1 MNEIEKYLKYLVYV
15 LISLCFVSCFFI
27 FNTWI
32 FPFITSKT
40 ILFRIFVELLFFI
53 YLILAIRNK
62 DYRPKKSWILYGVLI
77 FTVIAIITS
86 LFGINP
92 YLSFK
97 GDLERMWGVNTWM
110 HLLLFFIILSSVLK
124 TKKEWFWLFNFI
136 LIFCITIA
144 VTSYMQMF
152 QIVKF
157 FSTLRPGM
165 EGLLGNIA
173 YIAGVLLLGLILS
186 LYFFIGKRAWG
197 SKIFYGLCFL
207 IQLPLFL
214 KTQIRGANLAFWV
227 VLFILAI
234 AFIFKS
240 KNKQIKILLGIF
252 AILIVGA
259 FTLAFMNKNANWV
272 KNNFVFS
279 KMTTISFNTG
289 TVRTRLISW
298 SGGLKAF
305 QERPLVGFGMENYY
319 YAFDKYFQADYYNI
333 AASETWF
340 DRAHNMV
347 MESLVCHGI
356 FGLISYLAIF
366 VIAILALYKV
376 YKINKEKNFIF
387 CVFFSLMVVAYFIQN
402 FFVFDSLAVTL
413 IFFSILA
420 YINLVYTNETEQKS
434 IYEKELPDAIQ
445 WIMMILSGIC
455 VLYFVFNINM
465 SDRYIAKQNYVVQ
478 KILGQERDFQKAHQ
492 EMQKLYENNN
502 YLNKDSTTM
511 LIDTISSIYTTVN
524 AKDQNQIQSLYNIL
538 TLLIDRTNY
547 YLSINDKEAYLQIN
561 LARLY
566 MIRSNFFA
574 PESQEK
580 LNDLNNAKKAIDKSV
595 ELSPQR
601 LHNYYF
607 MANIHSMMGN
617 IDLSIKDL
625 ETALRYNDK
634 YGETY
639 LMLGSLYNYKGDAQ
653 KGEQYIKKALEL
665 NPELANRIKNTQ

>member
-1 MNEIEKYLKYLVYV
+1 MNNIEKYLKYIIYSLVAFCF
-15 LISLCFVSCFFI
+15 ISCLFI

-40 ILFRIFVELLFFI
+40 ILFRIFVELLFFV

-62 DYRPKKSWILYGVLI
+62 EYRPKKSWILYSVLI
-77 FTVIAIITS
+77 FTAIAIITS

-97 GDLERMWGVNTWM
+97 GDLERMWGINTWV
-110 HLLLFFIILSSVLK
+110 HLVLFFTVLSNVLK
-124 TKKEWFWLFNFI
+124 TKKEWFLFFNFI
-136 LIFCITIA
+136 LIFCVTIA
-144 VTSYMQMF
+144 VASYMQMF

-157 FSTLRPGM
+157 FSSIRPGM

-173 YIAGVLLLGLILS
+173 YIAGVLLLGLIFS
-186 LYFFIGKRAWG
+186 LYFFIGKKSWG
-197 SKIFYGLCFL
+197 WKIFYGITFF

-214 KTQIRGANLAFWV
+214 RTQIRGANLAFWT
-227 VLFILAI
+227 VLLILSLV
-234 AFIFKS
+234 FIFKS

-252 AILIVGA
+252 AVLIVGI
-259 FTLAFMNKNANWV
+259 FTLAFINKNANWV

-279 KMTTISFNTG
+279 KMSTISFNTG

-298 SGGLKAF
+298 NGGLKAF
-305 QERPLVGFGMENYY
+305 QEKPIVGFGMENYY
-319 YAFDKYFQADYYNI
+319 YAFDKYLQADYYNI
-333 AASETWF
+333 ASTETWF

-347 MESLVCHGI
+347 METLVCHGI

-366 VIAILALYKV
+366 LITILSLYKV
-376 YKINKEKNFIF
+376 YKINKDKNFIF
-387 CVFFSLMVVAYFIQN
+387 CVFFSLIVMAYFIQN

-420 YINLVYTNETEQKS
+420 YINLVYTNETEKKS
-434 IYEKELPDAIQ
+434 IYEKKISDSVQ
-445 WIMMILSGIC
+445 WIIVILFGIITS
-455 VLYFVFNINM
+455 YFIFGVNM

-492 EMQKLYENNN
+492 EMQKLYENNS

-511 LIDTISSIYTTVN
+511 LIDTVSSIYTTVN
-524 AKDQNQIQSLYNIL
+524 SKDQNQIQALYNIL
-538 TLLIDRTNY
+538 TLLIDRTNH

-561 LARLY
+561 LGRLH
-566 MIRSNFFA
+566 MVRSNFFA
-574 PESQEK
+574 SGSQEK
-580 LNDLNNAKKAIDKSV
+580 LNELNLAKKALEKSI
-595 ELSPQR
+595 ELSPER

-607 MANIHSMMGN
+607 MANIYSMMGN
-617 IDLSIKDL
+617 IDLAIKEL
-625 ETALRYNDK
+625 EIALNYNDK

-639 LMLGSLYNYKGDAQ
+639 LMLGGLYNYKGDTQ
-653 KGEQYIKKALEL
+653 KGEEYTQKALEL
-665 NPELANRIKNTQ
+665 NPALQDRIKTTQ

>member
-1 MNEIEKYLKYLVYV
+1 MNKIEKYLKYIIYS
-15 LISLCFVSCFFI
+15 LIALCFISCLFI

-62 DYRPKKSWILYGVLI
+62 EYRPKKSWILYSVLI

-97 GDLERMWGVNTWM
+97 GDLERMWGINTWI
-110 HLLLFFIILSSVLK
+110 HLVLFFIVLSNVLK
-124 TKKEWFWLFNFI
+124 TKKEWFLFFNFI
-136 LIFCITIA
+136 LVFCVTIA
-144 VTSYMQMF
+144 VTSYMSMF
-152 QIVKF
+152 QVSKIF
-157 FSTLRPGM
+157 LSARPGM

-186 LYFFIGKRAWG
+186 LYFFIGKRNWG
-197 SKIFYGLCFL
+197 WKIFYGTIFL

-214 KTQIRGANLAFWV
+214 RTQIRGANLAFWI
-227 VLFILAI
+227 VLLILSL

-240 KNKQIKILLGIF
+240 KNKQIKILLGVF
-252 AILIVGA
+252 AILIVGT
-259 FTLAFMNKNANWV
+259 FTLAFINKNSNWV

-279 KMTTISFNTG
+279 KMATISFNTG

-305 QERPLVGFGMENYY
+305 QERPIVGFGMENYY
-319 YAFDKYFQADYYNI
+319 YAFDKYLQADYYNI

-340 DRAHNMV
+340 DRAHNMLV
-347 MESLVCHGI
+347 ETLVCHGI
-356 FGLISYLAIF
+356 LGLISYLAIF
-366 VIAILALYKV
+366 LITILSLYKV

-387 CVFFSLMVVAYFIQN
+387 CIFFSLIVMAYFIQN
-402 FFVFDSLAVTL
+402 FFVFDSLAVAL

-420 YINLVYTNETEQKS
+420 YINLVYINETEKKL
-434 IYEKELPDAIQ
+434 IYEKDIPDAVQ
-445 WIMMILSGIC
+445 WIIIVLFGILS
-455 VLYFVFNINM
+455 LYFVFGVNM
-465 SDRYIAKQNYVVQ
+465 SDRYIAKQNYVIQ
-478 KILGQERDFQKAHQ
+478 KILGQERDFQKAYQ

-502 YLNKDSTTM
+502 YLNKDSSTM
-511 LIDTISSIYTTVN
+511 LIDTVSSMYTTVN
-524 AKDQNQIQSLYNIL
+524 SKDPNQTQALYNIL
-538 TLLIDRTNY
+538 TLLIDRTNH
-547 YLSINDKEAYLQIN
+547 YLSINDKDAYLQIN

-566 MIRSNFFA
+566 IVRSNFFA
-574 PESQEK
+574 PESKEK
-580 LNDLNNAKKAIDKSV
+580 LNELNNAKKVLNKSI
-595 ELSPQR
+595 ELSPER

-607 MANIHSMMGN
+607 MANVYSMMGN
-617 IDLSIKDL
+617 IDLAIKEL
-625 ETALRYNDK
+625 EIALKYNDK

-639 LMLGSLYNYKGDAQ
+639 LMLGSLYNYKGDS
-653 KGEQYIKKALEL
+653 KRGEEYIQKALEM
-665 NPELANRIKNTQ
+665 NPELQNRIKTTQ